1 MFTDFTDQMI
11 SAFSDFIFK
20 QITLFNTPVEW
31 IVLWLAL
38 PMVLFT
44 VYFGFINV
52 RVFPLTWKIL
62 AGRYANPNASG
73 EVSQFQA
80 LATALSG
87 TVGLGNIAGVAIAIA
102 IGGPGATFWMIV
114 IAFFAMSLKFAECT
128 LGVKYRTI
136 RPDGTVYGGPMYYL
150 QRGLEAQG
158 LPRLGK
164 YLALAYGIC
173 ALPLL
178 LQIGQVNQA
187 YSQISSV
194 VGFEFPWIFGIGLA
208 LATGAVIIGGLQGIT
223 QVTSRLVPVMCG
235 IYILAALVI
244 LVTHVTEIPAAFVA
258 IFKGAFNP
266 EGVMGGV
273 VGVFVVGMRRAVYS
287 TEAGVGSSTMIHAAA
302 KTDEPVSE
310 GLVALMEPFID
321 TVIISTMTALVIVVT
336 GAYKIDGLNDI
347 QMTSAAFAS
356 VISWFPYILAISV
369 LLFAFS
375 TIVSWSY
382 YISRVWSFL
391 FGYSATSQS
400 IYRLVF
406 CLAII
411 PGGVL
416 TVQQAFDLIDSFFFL
431 ITIPN
436 VIGLYLMAP
445 QIKRDLQDYLSRVKS
460 GEIKET
466 T

>member
-1 MFTDFTDQMI
+1 MFADFSDQVI

-20 QITLFNTPVEW
+20 QITLFGTPVEW

-62 AGRYANPNASG
+62 AGRYADPKAGG

-80 LATALSG
+80 LTTALSG

-128 LGVKYRTI
+128 LGVKYRII

-150 QRGLEAQG
+150 QRGLDAQG

-194 VGFEFPWIFGIGLA
+194 VGFEFPWLFGIGLA
-208 LATGAVIIGGLQGIT
+208 LATGAVIIGGLQGII
-223 QVTSRLVPVMCG
+223 QVTSRLVPIMCA
-235 IYILAALVI
+235 IYIFAALVI
-244 LVTHVTEIPAAFVA
+244 LLSHIPEIPGAFVA

-266 EGVMGGV
+266 EGVVGGI

-302 KTDEPVSE
+302 KTDEPISE

-321 TVIISTMTALVIVVT
+321 TVIISTMTALVIIVT

-400 IYRLVF
+400 VFRLIF
-406 CLAII
+406 CLALI
-411 PGGVL
+411 PGGAL

-436 VIGLYLMAP
+436 LIGLYLMAP
-445 QIKRDLQDYLSRVKS
+445 QIKRDLQDYLSCVKS